1 VRRRRRNEY
10 GESNKRSGFW
20 RGPGSAQQ
28 NTLRG
33 VPFNLSRVF
42 ITKQTVLP
50 CLIYIVKKQKAAKS
64 RTVAAFQG
72 DA

>member
-1 VRRRRRNEY
+1 MLPASPMGRWWSKNSTEDFTRI
-10 GESNKRSGFW
+10 
-20 RGPGSAQQ
+20 
-28 NTLRG
+28 
-33 VPFNLSRVF
+33 F

-50 CLIYIVKKQKAAKS
+50 RLIYIVKKQKAAKS

>member
-1 VRRRRRNEY
+1 
-10 GESNKRSGFW
+10 
-20 RGPGSAQQ
+20 
-28 NTLRG
+28 
-33 VPFNLSRVF
+33 VPFNLSRIF
-42 ITKQTVLP
+42 TTRQTVLR

>member
-1 VRRRRRNEY
+1 MLPASPMGRWWSKNSTDDFTRI
-10 GESNKRSGFW
+10 
-20 RGPGSAQQ
+20 
-28 NTLRG
+28 
-33 VPFNLSRVF
+33 F